1 MGKIYIDTVKYV
13 IHANVEIVGLVE
25 KPDVVGAIF
34 GQTEG
39 LLGEELDLREL
50 QKNGRIGRIEVNLQ
64 PKGNRSVGNI
74 EVPSSLDVV
83 ETCIIGSALESVD
96 RVGPCEANIIVQR
109 VEDTRN
115 IKRKKIIDRAK
126 ELVKKMLTTE
136 IPERKELSEIVR
148 SEVKTAEISA
158 YGPDKLPAGPNL
170 DAAEAIIIVE
180 GRADVINL
188 LKNDINNV
196 IALGGANVPKSVI
209 DLCRKKEVTLFLDGD
224 RGGDIILREM
234 TSAAEV
240 DYVTRAPLGMEV
252 EELARKEILKALRS
266 RMPIEQSEATKKRRE
281 EMHAETQAD
290 SRVAALERGAE
301 RAERF
306 SERGRSPSERG
317 PSDRGPDRGFDK
329 GPERPDRSFDKGPER
344 PDRGFSRGPERPERS
359 FDRGPQER
367 PFDKGPERSMERG
380 PQERQSIVRDIEQMI
395 ESAPGR
401 REAPKPVAAAMPL
414 EMQNELSVL
423 EGSLKA
429 RFYDAEMKMLKEVAV
444 RDVTRSLEETPNVN
458 AVVLDGIITQR
469 LVDLTESKQVKLLVG
484 IKMGN
489 VFRKPDKLQI
499 FVKQS

>member
-13 IHANVEIVGLVE
+13 VHANVEIVGLVE

-83 ETCIIGSALESVD
+83 ETCIIGSALETVD
-96 RVGPCEANIIVQR
+96 RVGPCEATITVQR
-109 VEDTRN
+109 IEDTRN
-115 IKRKKIIDRAK
+115 IKRKKVVDRAK

-148 SEVKTAEISA
+148 SEVKTAEIST

-170 DAAEAIIIVE
+170 DAAEAVILVE

-196 IALGGANVPKSVI
+196 VALGGANVPRSVI

-224 RGGDIILREM
+224 RGGDIILREV
-234 TSAAEV
+234 TNAAEV
-240 DYVTRAPLGMEV
+240 DYVARAPLGMEV

-281 EMHAETQAD
+281 EMHAETQAEG
-290 SRVAALERGAE
+290 RVAALERGAE

-306 SERGRSPSERG
+306 NERGRGAMERT
-317 PSDRGPDRGFDK
+317 
-329 GPERPDRSFDKGPER
+329 ERQF
-344 PDRGFSRGPERPERS
+344 ERPERQE
-359 FDRGPQER
+359 RGFSQER
-367 PFDKGPERSMERG
+367 PERTERG
-380 PQERQSIVRDIEQMI
+380 DRGERTIVRDIEQMI
-395 ESAPGR
+395 EGAPER
-401 REAPKPVAAAMPL
+401 REPPKPVMAAMPS
-414 EMQNELSVL
+414 ELQSELGTL

-429 RFYDAEMKMLKEVAV
+429 RFYNSEMKMLKEVAV